1 MCVCVYVCV
10 CVCMC
15 VCVTHVPVGLERLM
29 FLKVH
34 FALSSTFLYLCSL
47 CFIETVRGEA
57 GSWPTGLQSR
67 RGHQRKLR
75 LQCQQAP
82 VPQQPVAQPL
92 TKLLMFC
99 KECANCR
106 NESKCGQKTLL
117 VLRTSDGTNLVKLVK
132 CPKGGGRCS
141 TENQFQAWVS
151 SGLFGNSPIWGPA
164 LNCVSGRDC

>member
-1 MCVCVYVCV
+1 MHWLYYPVINCHSIYS
-10 CVCMC
+10 
-15 VCVTHVPVGLERLM
+15 VTFPNTLCWHEASPFIFQFETSLIYRS
-29 FLKVH
+29 H
-34 FALSSTFLYLCSL
+34 FEWVAP
-47 CFIETVRGEA
+47 ETR
-57 GSWPTGLQSR
+57 
-67 RGHQRKLR
+67 
-75 LQCQQAP
+75 AP
-82 VPQQPVAQPL
+82 IPQQPVAQPL

-106 NESKCGQKTLL
+106 NQSKCGQKTLL

>member
-1 MCVCVYVCV
+1 MRSY
-10 CVCMC
+10 
-15 VCVTHVPVGLERLM
+15 TLTFILEGQERIIL
-29 FLKVH
+29 
-34 FALSSTFLYLCSL
+34 LSSYIYSPLNSTYSQLKWIITVYIYDVCITGGGRGRESQMSL
-47 CFIETVRGEA
+47 MCGSIFWLSSPWNRG
-57 GSWPTGLQSR
+57 PT
-67 RGHQRKLR
+67 
-75 LQCQQAP
+75 
-82 VPQQPVAQPL
+82 PQQPVAQPL

>member
-1 MCVCVYVCV
+1 MKASILETILAWTLVLKRIWHIDHFLPCAASWCQWGVCQVYLRYRVSRVRSDELSEWQFSVC
-10 CVCMC
+10 
-15 VCVTHVPVGLERLM
+15 PE
-29 FLKVH
+29 
-34 FALSSTFLYLCSL
+34 
-47 CFIETVRGEA
+47 
-57 GSWPTGLQSR
+57 SR
-67 RGHQRKLR
+67 
-75 LQCQQAP
+75 AP
-82 VPQQPVAQPL
+82 LPQQLVAQPL

>member
-1 MCVCVYVCV
+1 MLFSLFIPMPTKKALQTVPKTYVKALQQYFVEC
-10 CVCMC
+10 
-15 VCVTHVPVGLERLM
+15 LEKLEAP
-29 FLKVH
+29 
-34 FALSSTFLYLCSL
+34 ALHLP
-47 CFIETVRGEA
+47 A
-57 GSWPTGLQSR
+57 
-67 RGHQRKLR
+67 
-75 LQCQQAP
+75 
-82 VPQQPVAQPL
+82 AQPL
-92 TKLLMFC
+92 TELLMFC

>member
-1 MCVCVYVCV
+1 MTCSVNESTYQIGSNESLIFCDNVS
-10 CVCMC
+10 
-15 VCVTHVPVGLERLM
+15 
-29 FLKVH
+29 
-34 FALSSTFLYLCSL
+34 LSFMRNFGRHT
-47 CFIETVRGEA
+47 
-57 GSWPTGLQSR
+57 
-67 RGHQRKLR
+67 
-75 LQCQQAP
+75 
-82 VPQQPVAQPL
+82 QPL
-92 TKLLMFC
+92 TELLMFC

-106 NESKCGQKTLL
+106 NKSKCGQKTLL